1 VHFGLQAGD
10 FTTASRHT
18 RDIPLVSNPP
28 IVPSRHN
35 RDDSGYGGSPYHST
49 RHVKQDSG
57 YGSLQYQSPVSSPL
71 APTGRP
77 IGEALKQTASAQDF
91 TQSCLS
97 HLSQLFAQIK
107 ITGFVECKTFIE
119 NQPRVLKEDAK
130 LFLREAARAHRRGEN
145 QYARACVHRG
155 LLIRKC
161 SNRTHEEC
169 VRLLQNLANGKKS
182 TVSDFLD
189 DLDDSFEAMKSRAD
203 QLEALEAPSPAQ
215 PVPSQSIR
223 QANTSHQVLVMRQSS
238 SYPHSGADQ
247 LSPLPSFKNQQI
259 GQTSAYTF
267 PPDQSMDP
275 TREGHF
281 GGLTAARTSQHGRS
295 NRGSRDSTQSVI
307 EITGTA
313 GDTDCLDSRY
323 RRQQDPGAFFVIGKV
338 FAILWHEN
346 VGLSNK
352 EPGPE
357 VERVNTLRDNN
368 PIGKYGERIFS
379 HIRRMVVVRR
389 RYGYCWCIAI
399 NTYNGKGGGNK
410 RRSTEEDRSH
420 TIVHDCTKKPQLV
433 AGEKGFYKEPIAVIM
448 TPPETLHVASRLN
461 YAKVHTVEHNVK
473 VMDVGM
479 VHPSSMPYFESHWE
493 SEVRKK

>member
-1 VHFGLQAGD
+1 MRLL
-10 FTTASRHT
+10 
-18 RDIPLVSNPP
+18 P
-28 IVPSRHN
+28 
-35 RDDSGYGGSPYHST
+35 
-49 RHVKQDSG
+49 
-57 YGSLQYQSPVSSPL
+57 
-71 APTGRP
+71 
-77 IGEALKQTASAQDF
+77 
-91 TQSCLS
+91 CLS

-119 NQPRVLKEDAK
+119 NQPRILQEDAN
-130 LFLREAARAHRRGEN
+130 LFLREAVRAHRRGDSH
-145 QYARACVHRG
+145 YARLCVHRG
-155 LLIRKC
+155 LLVRKC
-161 SNRTHEEC
+161 SYRTHEERA
-169 VRLLQNLANGKKS
+169 RLLQNLASGKRS

-189 DLDDSFEAMKSRAD
+189 DLDDSFEAMISKAD
-203 QLEALEAPSPAQ
+203 QLEPPEATSPAQ
-215 PVPSQSIR
+215 PVPFQSTR
-223 QANTSHQVLVMRQSS
+223 QANASHQVHTMRQSS
-238 SYPHSGADQ
+238 SYPHGGADQ
-247 LSPLPSFKNQQI
+247 LSPLPPSRNQQI
-259 GQTSAYTF
+259 GQASSYTF
-267 PPDQSMDP
+267 AQDQSIDR
-275 TREGHF
+275 TRERHL
-281 GGLTAARTSQHGRS
+281 GGLTAVGTSQHGRS
-295 NRGSRDSTQSVI
+295 NRDSRDSTQSDI
-307 EITGTA
+307 EIKGTA

-323 RRQQDPGAFFVIGKV
+323 RRQQNPGAFFVVGKV

-368 PIGKYGERIFS
+368 PIGRYGERVFS

-420 TIVHDCTKKPQLV
+420 TIVYDCTKKPHHV
-433 AGEKGFYKEPIAVIM
+433 AGEKEFNKEPIAVIM

-479 VHPSSMPYFESHWE
+479 VHPSSMPYFKTYWE
-493 SEVRKK
+493 NEVREK